1 MLVIIAKRCKN
12 YRQYILNK
20 ENRGQG
26 ENRGQDS
33 RTEAEETG
41 ERSSELD
48 VTKEN
53 LEQNDDELVIN
64 DSKNVTDHQKQSQ

>member
-20 ENRGQG
+20 ENRGQE

-33 RTEAEETG
+33 RAEAEETG
-41 ERSSELD
+41 EESSELI
-48 VTKEN
+48 VTKKN
-53 LEQNDDELVIN
+53 LKQNDGELVIN
-64 DSKNVTDHQKQSQ
+64 DSKNVTDHQRQSQ